1 MAIQIGVLPV
11 YSVLECL
18 PSFGRDVIERLFVL
32 LWFRR
37 MPVRI
42 ANLRLPVTA
51 PEADL
56 PTHLA
61 RRLGLAVRDLGSWRI
76 LKKSLDART
85 STNLQFVYTTLV
97 DVPVDAADKLTQTSQ
112 GQSDVQFYVPPQFED
127 AEPGTEELSDRPIV
141 VGSGPAGLLAGYYLA
156 LKGYRPLILER
167 GEAVKNRVP
176 EVRSFDRGG
185 EFNRENN
192 YLFGEGG
199 AGCFSDGKLTCR
211 LEGPDVDWVL
221 QSFVECGGRPSLVY
235 ENRPHLG
242 SNKLPMICRNYRR
255 KIEALGGEYKFGCR
269 FEGIEIRYGQV
280 VGIHTSSGDMACRQ
294 LILGIGHSAR
304 DTYQILY
311 DLGVPMVQKS
321 FQLGLRIE
329 QPQHQINRHKYGR
342 PEYEQILGAADYTL
356 QTRGPKDVF
365 TFCMCAGGI
374 IMPSISEPE
383 MFCSNGMSNSRHDTP
398 FANSG
403 VMVTLEPHEFGG
415 THPLAGMHL
424 QQQYEAIAYRLGG
437 SNYLSPIQRATD
449 FLKGRSPDPRD
460 KYDCSYQRGTV
471 PAPLDHVLPA
481 VVTNALRQGIPA
493 MDKKLRGDFLKHA
506 ILVGPEMR
514 GSSPIRIDRDL
525 VTRQCPNIAGLYPVG
540 EGAGYAGGIV
550 SAAVDGLRSA
560 RVIVRRFRA
569 LQSV

>member
-1 MAIQIGVLPV
+1 
-11 YSVLECL
+11 
-18 PSFGRDVIERLFVL
+18 
-32 LWFRR
+32 
-37 MPVRI
+37 MPIRVS
-42 ANLRLPVTA
+42 NLRLPVAA

-56 PTHLA
+56 PRHLSS
-61 RRLGLAVRDLGSWRI
+61 RLGLSPEDLGHWRI
-76 LKKSLDART
+76 LKKSLDAR
-85 STNLQFVYTTLV
+85 SSMDLQFVYTIFVELPEEVTRASRI
-97 DVPVDAADKLTQTSQ
+97 PFTQST
-112 GQSDVQFYVPPQFED
+112 DVQIFKPKEFDDAGPGCVP
-127 AEPGTEELSDRPIV
+127 LSDRPII
-141 VGSGPAGLLAGYYLA
+141 VGSGPAGLLAAYYLA
-156 LKGYRPLILER
+156 IKGFRPLILER
-167 GEAVKNRVP
+167 GEAVKDRVSA
-176 EVRSFDRGG
+176 VREFDRGG
-185 EFNRENN
+185 DFDRENN

-221 QSFVECGGRPSLVY
+221 KSFVECGGRPSLVY

-269 FEGIEIRYGQV
+269 FEGIDVRDGHVI
-280 VGIHTSSGDMACRQ
+280 GIQSSSGYLACSQ

-304 DTYQILY
+304 DTYQMLY
-311 DLGVPMVQKS
+311 DLGVPMAQKA

-329 QPQHQINRHKYGR
+329 QPQSQINHHKYGR
-342 PEYEQILGAADYTL
+342 PEYETLLGAADYTL
-356 QTRGPKDVF
+356 QSRGPKDVF

-403 VMVTLEPHEFGG
+403 VMVTLEPAEFGH

-424 QQQYEAIAYRLGG
+424 QQRYESVAYHLGRA
-437 SNYLSPIQRATD
+437 NYFAPIQTAHD
-449 FLKGRSPDPRD
+449 FLKGRATNPST
-460 KYDCSYQRGTV
+460 KLECSYQRGV
-471 PAPLDHVLPA
+471 QSAQLDQVLPT
-481 VVTNALRQGIPA
+481 VVSDAIRQSLPI
-493 MDKKLRGDFLKHA
+493 MDKKLRGDFLKNA

-525 VTRQCPNIAGLYPVG
+525 ATRQCPNIQGLYPVG

-560 RVIVRRFRA
+560 RVIVRQFEP
-569 LQSV
+569 LQK